1 MTENRKRSV
10 TIRGHRTSFSV
21 EDAFWSCLKQM
32 ARERDISLS
41 ALIAD
46 IDKDR
51 DESDNLSSRLRLA
64 VLDLALAGRDGETA
78 PLSSPDPEA

>member
-1 MTENRKRSV
+1 MTANRKRSV

-46 IDKDR
+46 IDEEFSAGSLAD
-51 DESDNLSSRLRLA
+51 DSISRIA
-64 VLDLALAGRDGETA
+64 T
-78 PLSSPDPEA
+78 

>member
-1 MTENRKRSV
+1 MTANRKRSV

-21 EDAFWSCLKQM
+21 EDAFWTCLRQM
-32 ARERDISLS
+32 ARQRGISLS

-64 VLDLALAGRDGETA
+64 VLDWALAGRNGETD
-78 PLSSPDPEA
+78 PFNSPDRTA